1 MLANL
6 SSWLVIRA
14 GHSEC
19 SGGYVSGSEGAG
31 KSERRLRIAFLVYR
45 GNPHSGGQGVYTR
58 YITRELFELG
68 HHVEV
73 FSGPPYPELDEG
85 VILHKLPSLDLYR
98 DPDPFRV
105 PKMAEFRTRY
115 DVGEFALMCTG
126 AFPEPRSFGWRM
138 YKAIRERLHDF
149 DIIHD
154 NQSLSHSVLRLQ
166 RLGMPVLASIHHPIT
181 VDRRLG
187 LFHAKGMKERIGLWR
202 FYGFLRMQTKVAQG
216 LRSVLTVSHA
226 SATDISREMGVDPK
240 RIKVAPVGVDTTL
253 YRPIEH
259 VVRERGLIV
268 TTASADVPLKG
279 LKYLIE
285 AVHSLVEDSG
295 YDCRLVVM
303 GKRKPG
309 STVAELVEYY
319 GLGDR
324 VSFVGS
330 VSCQEMVEYYSRA
343 SVAVV
348 PSLYEGFSLPSIEA
362 MACGTPL
369 VVTNGGALP
378 EVVGRESRAAKVA
391 IAGDAVDLAGK
402 MLEVLLDP
410 QEAQKMARRA
420 MLRVHSRYSWK
431 ASALA
436 TEKAY
441 FELLASR
448 DRATTAIDLIDEPQ
462 IPGKEAV

>member
-1 MLANL
+1 M
-6 SSWLVIRA
+6 SK
-14 GHSEC
+14 
-19 SGGYVSGSEGAG
+19 GGGAG
-31 KSERRLRIAFLVYR
+31 GSGRRLRVAFLVYR

-58 YITRELFELG
+58 YLTRELVHLG

-85 VILHKLPSLDLYR
+85 VILHELPSLDLYR
-98 DPDPFRV
+98 DLDPFRI
-105 PKMAEFRTRY
+105 PKLAEFRTRH

-138 YKAIRERLHDF
+138 YDALKERAEDF
-149 DIIHD
+149 DLIHD
-154 NQSLSHSVLRLQ
+154 NQSLSHSILRLQ
-166 RLGMPVLASIHHPIT
+166 KRGIPVLASIHHPIT

-187 LFHAKGMKERIGLWR
+187 LSHAQGMKERVGLWR
-202 FYGFLRMQTKVAQG
+202 FYGFLRMQTKVAQN

-226 SATDISREMGVDPK
+226 SAADISREMGVDPA
-240 RIKVAPVGVDTTL
+240 RIQVAPVGVDTTIF
-253 YRPIEH
+253 RPIEH
-259 VVRERGLIV
+259 LAREPGLIV

-279 LKYLIE
+279 LRYLIG
-285 AVHSLVEDSG
+285 AMHSLVADAG

-303 GKRKPG
+303 GKRKAG
-309 STVAELVEYY
+309 SVVAELVEQY
-319 GLGDR
+319 GLSDR

-378 EVVGRESRAAKVA
+378 EVVGRDACAAKVSV
-391 IAGDAVDLAGK
+391 AGDAVDLAAK
-402 MLEVLLDP
+402 ILEVLEDP
-410 QEAQKMARRA
+410 LEAQKMARRA
-420 MLRVHSRYSWK
+420 MFRVHSKYSWR

-436 TEKAY
+436 TERAY
-441 FELLASR
+441 FELLGLEVR
-448 DRATTAIDLIDEPQ
+448 DTSSADVMDELQ